1 MKIPDSVRISGV
13 EYAIVT
19 EPNLRDS
26 GQLLCGRIDYN
37 SRTIYLS
44 ETDCR
49 SYEFRCI
56 VLWHEII
63 HGILEDRRLQLD
75 EDVEES
81 VCEALSRGIY
91 QVLQDNARKF
101 FAGDFIATAAQG
113 FKALEEGGRCNDT
126 FTRHS
131 NHSDR

>member
-91 QVLQDNARKF
+91 QVLQDNARRF
-101 FAGDFIATAAQG
+101 FAEEFHDTIAQRL
-113 FKALEEGGRCNDT
+113 KSLEGGGVDRDEYYKC
-126 FTRHS
+126 
-131 NHSDR
+131 SDR

>member
-19 EPNLRDS
+19 KPNLRDS
-26 GQLLCGRIDYN
+26 SRLLCGRIDYN
-37 SRTIYLS
+37 TATIYLS
-44 ETDCR
+44 ETDCQ
-49 SYEFRCI
+49 SEEFRCI

-63 HGILEDRRLQLD
+63 HGILEDRGLHLD

-101 FAGDFIATAAQG
+101 FAEDFLGTIAQRL
-113 FKALEEGGRCNDT
+113 KSLEGGGVDRDEYKKC
-126 FTRHS
+126 
-131 NHSDR
+131 SDR

>member
-19 EPNLRDS
+19 KPNLRDS
-26 GQLLCGRIDYN
+26 SRLLCGRIDYN
-37 SRTIYLS
+37 TATIYLS
-44 ETDCR
+44 ETDCQ
-49 SYEFRCI
+49 SEEFRCI

-63 HGILEDRRLQLD
+63 HGILEDRGLHLD

-101 FAGDFIATAAQG
+101 FAEDFLGTIAQRL
-113 FKALEEGGRCNDT
+113 KSLEGGGVDRDEYNKC
-126 FTRHS
+126 
-131 NHSDR
+131 SDR

>member
-19 EPNLRDS
+19 KPNLRDS
-26 GQLLCGRIDYN
+26 SRLLCGRIDYN
-37 SRTIYLS
+37 TATIYLS
-44 ETDCR
+44 ETDCQ
-49 SYEFRCI
+49 SDEFRCV

-63 HGILEDRRLQLD
+63 HGILEDRGVQLD

-91 QVLQDNARKF
+91 QVLQDNAHKF
-101 FAGDFIATAAQG
+101 FVEDFLDTIAQRL
-113 FKALEEGGRCNDT
+113 KSLEGGGVDRDEYNKC
-126 FTRHS
+126 
-131 NHSDR
+131 SDR

>member
-19 EPNLRDS
+19 KPDLRDS
-26 GQLLCGRIDYN
+26 SRLLCGRIDYN
-37 SRTIYLS
+37 TATIYLS
-44 ETDCR
+44 ETDCQ
-49 SYEFRCI
+49 SEEFRCI

-63 HGILEDRRLQLD
+63 HGILEDRGLHLD

-91 QVLQDNARKF
+91 QVPQDNARKL
-101 FAGDFIATAAQG
+101 FAGDFISAAAQG

>member
-19 EPNLRDS
+19 KPNLRDS
-26 GQLLCGRIDYN
+26 SRLLCGRIDYN
-37 SRTIYLS
+37 TATIYLS
-44 ETDCR
+44 ETDCQ
-49 SYEFRCI
+49 SEEFRCI

-63 HGILEDRRLQLD
+63 HGILEDRGLHLD

-101 FAGDFIATAAQG
+101 FAEDFLDTIAQRL
-113 FKALEEGGRCNDT
+113 KSLEGGGVDRDEYKKC
-126 FTRHS
+126 
-131 NHSDR
+131 SDR